1 MENLEVGKQ
10 YVCEKYHLL
19 LYPDN
24 YTATRLC
31 YDQVIV
37 ADEAA
42 GGRRSAAYWSK
53 QLGKPVSYV
62 DKNTIILVLN
72 SKKTLHEVL
81 AGDRKGWII
90 YHDSLNIK
98 EIV

>member
-1 MENLEVGKQ
+1 MLEVGKL

-24 YTATRLC
+24 YTATC
-31 YDQVIV
+31 
-37 ADEAA
+37 AGSATFAAPSASEAA
-42 GGRRSAAYWSK
+42 EVAAYWSK
-53 QLGKPVSYV
+53 RLGKPVSYV

-72 SKKTLHEVL
+72 SKKKLHEVL

-90 YHDSLNIK
+90 YHDSLNYK